1 VSHLPL
7 VDIIVLVV
15 YLAGVVGFGCWFV
28 RRSGST
34 EQFMVAGR
42 SLPAWA
48 VGLSIFGT
56 YLSSNTF
63 LGVPGKAYSTNW
75 NALVFSFSLPLS
87 AWFAVKFFVP
97 FYRHTGEISAYHHLE
112 HRFGPWARTYAVVCY
127 LLTQLARTGSVMFG
141 VSLALSALTG
151 WDMATI
157 IVLAGLLIT
166 LYTVLGGI
174 EAVIWTDVVQSI
186 VLLVGAISV
195 FVLLCLDMP
204 EGPGQIFR
212 IGSAEEKLSLGSFAL
227 DFTNSTFWVVLL
239 YGLLINMNNFGIDQS
254 FVQRY
259 HTAKSDREAARSVLV
274 GAWLYLPVSLLFFVI
289 GTALFAFYQTHPD
302 ERAALEQ
309 SVAQSK
315 LAQEDMPVDEL
326 TVQAA
331 IEKLT
336 DADIGD
342 KALPH
347 FIVHELPTGMA
358 GLLVAAIFAAAMSS
372 IDTSLNSSA
381 TVILQDI
388 YRRYFRP
395 QATEKESMRALYAG
409 TIAMGACGTAIALAM
424 IGVKSVLDVW
434 WTLSG
439 VFAAGMLGLFLLG
452 LFSRRASSPIAATA
466 VVIGVLVVLWISL
479 SQSWG
484 TLVGNV
490 SIENGSHQLVAESPE
505 MFGDLHAGDELVV
518 GKTRVR
524 IAQINAEKDIA
535 TIAEPFRGEDAQQV
549 TSYLNDLGYRLRSP
563 LHKHMA
569 IVLGTFTILLVGFLM
584 SRSNHPPQQAGQ
596 LN

>member
-1 VSHLPL
+1 
-7 VDIIVLVV
+7 
-15 YLAGVVGFGCWFV
+15 
-28 RRSGST
+28 
-34 EQFMVAGR
+34 MVAGR

-63 LGVPGKAYSTNW
+63 LGVPGKAYATNW
-75 NALVFSFSLPLS
+75 NALVFSFSLPLA
-87 AWFAVKFFVP
+87 AWLSVKFFVP
-97 FYRHTGEISAYHHLE
+97 FYRQSGEISAYHHLE

-186 VLLVGAISV
+186 VLMVGALAIL
-195 FVLLCLDMP
+195 VLLCLEMP

-212 IGSAEEKLSLGSFAL
+212 IGTEADKLSLGSFRP
-227 DFTNSTFWVVLL
+227 DFTTSTFWVVML
-239 YGLLINMNNFGIDQS
+239 YGLFINMNNFGIDQS

-259 HTAKSDREAARSVLV
+259 HTARSDAEASRSVLL
-274 GAWLYLPVSLLFFVI
+274 GAWLYLPISLVFFLI
-289 GTALFAFYQTHPD
+289 GTALFAFYNTHPA
-302 ERAALEQ
+302 ERAVLEERVARSMLTQ
-309 SVAQSK
+309 ANSPIDDGSVSAAANS
-315 LAQEDMPVDEL
+315 L
-326 TVQAA
+326 TA
-331 IEKLT
+331 
-336 DADIGD
+336 ADIGD

-388 YRRYFRP
+388 YKRYFRP
-395 QATEKESMRALYAG
+395 LATEKESMRALYAG
-409 TIAMGACGTAIALAM
+409 TVAMGACGTGIALAM
-424 IGVKSVLDVW
+424 MGVKSVLDAW

-452 LFSRRASSPIAATA
+452 LFSRRTGSPAAATG

-479 SQSWG
+479 SQAWG
-484 TLVGNV
+484 SLPGNV
-490 SIENGSHQLVAESPE
+490 SVERGAIQLVAESPHTLS
-505 MFGDLHAGDELVV
+505 GLRPGDELVV
-518 GKTRVR
+518 DKTVV
-524 IAQINAEKDIA
+524 E
-535 TIAEPFRGEDAQQV
+535 IAEINVQKDSATLAAPFQGEDAQHV
-549 TSYLNDLGYRLRSP
+549 TAFKNDLGFRLRSP

-569 IVLGTFTILLVGFLM
+569 IVLGTLTILLVGFLGTGFQD
-584 SRSNHPPQQAGQ
+584 RSLAVNR
-596 LN
+596 NED